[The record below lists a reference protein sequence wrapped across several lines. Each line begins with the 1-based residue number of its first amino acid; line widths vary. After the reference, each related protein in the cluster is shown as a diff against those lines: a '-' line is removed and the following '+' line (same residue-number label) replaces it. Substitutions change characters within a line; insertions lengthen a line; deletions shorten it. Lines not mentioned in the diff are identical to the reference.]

1 MEKTVRLAARQ
12 VGTLLRQPRNA
23 RVTASDENPPM
34 RVRLVDP
41 PAYTPPYD
49 HALAAALLRAGVA
62 VELSTSRP
70 TYDAPAPD
78 DGVVMREDFYR
89 RAMARDRS
97 TNVRRALRLA
107 EHLPDML
114 RHRRNGGRGVDVVH
128 YQWLTLEALDAA
140 LLVRGAPRVF
150 TSHNVLRRGGGRLRE
165 AGPRRVADAVD
176 AVVVHTRAGARA
188 MTDRYGADP
197 ARVHVIP
204 HGAFDYLASQPHETP
219 LPPEL
224 AAVDK
229 PVILSFGVLRP
240 YKGIDVLVDAFAGI
254 EGAELWIVG
263 RPWMDVAPLRAAA
276 AHAGGTVRFVDRFV
290 AENELPA
297 YFRRA
302 DVVALPYRDID
313 QSGVL
318 YTALAFGKAIV
329 ASSIGGFAEVAED
342 HRALVP
348 VPAGDAAALRTALAE
363 LVDDPAAR
371 TAQEAR
377 AAAAAAGPY
386 SWDEAARLTMALY
399 QRLVSK
405 SLMT

>member
-1 MEKTVRLAARQ
+1 MAA
-12 VGTLLRQPRNA
+12 
-23 RVTASDENPPM
+23 M

-49 HALAAALLRAGVA
+49 HALAAALARAGVD

-70 TYDAPAPD
+70 TYDAPEPGEGFA
-78 DGVVMREDFYR
+78 VREDFYR

-114 RHRRNGGRGVDVVH
+114 RHRQSGGQDVDVAH
-128 YQWLTLEALDAA
+128 YQWLTIEALDAA
-140 LLVRGAPRVF
+140 LLARAVPRVF

-165 AGPRRVADAVD
+165 AGLRRVAAAVD

-188 MTDRYGADP
+188 LGERYGADP
-197 ARVHVIP
+197 AKVHVIP
-204 HGAFDYLASQPHETP
+204 HGAFDYLAAQPHEAP

-229 PVILSFGVLRP
+229 PVILSFGILRP
-240 YKGIDVLVDAFAGI
+240 YKGVDVLIDAFAGI

-263 RPWMDVAPLRAAA
+263 RPWMDVEPLRAAA
-276 AHAGGTVRFVDRFV
+276 ARAGGTVRFVDRFV
-290 AENELPA
+290 AEDELPA

-329 ASSIGGFAEVAED
+329 ASSIGGFAEVADD
-342 HRALVP
+342 HGALVP
-348 VPAGDAAALRTALAE
+348 VPPGDPAALRDALAA
-363 LVDDPAAR
+363 LVSDPAAR
-371 TAQEAR
+371 GAQEAR
-377 AAAAAAGPY
+377 AATAAAGPY
-386 SWDEAARLTMALY
+386 SWAETARLTLSLY
-399 QRLVSK
+399 AELAPDRA
-405 SLMT
+405 